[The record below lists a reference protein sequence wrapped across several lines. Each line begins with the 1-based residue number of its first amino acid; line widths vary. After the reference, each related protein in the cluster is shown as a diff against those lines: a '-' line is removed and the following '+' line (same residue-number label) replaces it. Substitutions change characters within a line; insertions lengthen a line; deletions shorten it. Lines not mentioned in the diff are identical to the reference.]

1 MLKGTHSVG
10 DNGAWKDCGLPA
22 LCTPYILSSSL
33 YMSEMKL
40 WGCGRRRVERKIF
53 QKIEN
58 MYYYFIW
65 VEINVHF
72 MFIVKWKWKFI
83 WTLKF
88 DSFWFYFGNSHLPK
102 SPTTSSWEA
111 HAKKEVRG
119 GDGDGVVWDATFH
132 LSAFSVFFIEH
143 HFNVRWTLSVIDII
157 KENAWKDDVYGRGW
171 GYPSYEGI
179 PPAITVID
187 SSLSV
192 AYEEDLYHGV
202 SRTQQR
208 FRICYCHVGSRSVV
222 FLIQSSSIDQFN
234 MYYYT
239 PTTSQGLK
247 DLTEKITTPTLK
259 TNNGD

>member
-102 SPTTSSWEA
+102 SPTTSSWVA
-111 HAKKEVRG
+111 HAKKEVSG

-143 HFNVRWTLSVIDII
+143 HFNVRWSLECDWHHKRKCLEGWCVWQRLRVSFVWGHPSSRLKLNAVLSFF
-157 KENAWKDDVYGRGW
+157 
-171 GYPSYEGI
+171 
-179 PPAITVID
+179 PAITVID

-192 AYEEDLYHGV
+192 AYEEDLCHGV

-208 FRICYCHVGSRSVV
+208 F
-222 FLIQSSSIDQFN
+222 
-234 MYYYT
+234 
-239 PTTSQGLK
+239 
-247 DLTEKITTPTLK
+247 
-259 TNNGD
+259 